1 MSEDEVPVPEI
12 TVPSPDGIESRIARD
27 LARHALWIA
36 PVCIAGAWI
45 FWGTEGALGM
55 LLAFAVVLAN
65 FLVTG
70 AALGWAARISPGAIM
85 GVALGGFL
93 VWLFFIFGTGVLVE
107 QTDAVNLTVYVVSV
121 LVLHLGLLA
130 WETRSISFSL
140 ASPGLKPRKS

>member
-1 MSEDEVPVPEI
+1 MTDDDVVVPEI
-12 TVPSPDGIESRIARD
+12 TVPDADGIESRIAKD
-27 LARHALWIA
+27 IARHALWVA
-36 PVCIAGAWI
+36 PVCVIAAGI
-45 FWGTEGALGM
+45 FWGMPGALGM

-85 GVALGGFL
+85 GTALGGFL
-93 VWLFFIFGTGVLVE
+93 IWLFFIFGTGLLVE

-121 LVLHLGLLA
+121 LVLHLGLLV